1 MMLRLKQHKVILSA
15 IIVLGVILL
24 GMPAVYAEDGL
35 LDPERGEGE
44 AISDTIYEEEN
55 FDVDLEVD
63 SDNIFILGPGERI
76 EDIAPVLGSAN
87 SDLVYT
93 PVTPCR
99 IIDTRFASGVL
110 AGRIGPNSGKQFQV
124 NMGNYSSQGGYAG
137 SCGIPINPAAVAI
150 NVASTDQTGTGH
162 IRVIVT
168 GGGIPLAAL
177 LNYEAGTNISNA
189 AVVRS
194 LETGINDIFIY
205 SGVSASHVVVDI
217 MGYFAAP
224 LRTPVDNY
232 VNYASDTNVPAGDY
246 FDVFSPACPAGTRVT
261 GGGFIGSSYSG
272 ITFVSSR
279 PQQGMNFG
287 TLSGWNVADRW
298 LCQGHNHSGSTRT
311 IRCYVVCARI
321 PGR

>member
-1 MMLRLKQHKVILSA
+1 MLRLKQHKVILLA

-24 GMPAVYAEDGL
+24 GMPAVYAEDL
-35 LDPERGEGE
+35 LVRPEMEDIE
-44 AISDTIYEEEN
+44 SISDTIYEEEN

-63 SDNIFILGPGERI
+63 SDNLFILGPGERI
-76 EDIAPVLGSAN
+76 EDIAPLLGSATN
-87 SDLVYT
+87 DLVFT

-168 GGGIPLAAL
+168 GGGVPLAAL

-194 LETGINDIFIY
+194 LETGTNDIFIY

-224 LRTPVDNY
+224 VATPVQTT
-232 VNYASDTNVPAGDY
+232 VVTNIISVAAG
-246 FDVFSPACPAGTRVT
+246 ACEEGFANCPSGYQVT
-261 GGGFIGSSYSG
+261 GGGGHFNFISTNLRIGG
-272 ITFVSSR
+272 SSR
-279 PQQGMNFG
+279 PFGNGWGCEGCNLTGGAQNF
-287 TLSGWNVADRW
+287 NVHAV
-298 LCQGHNHSGSTRT
+298 CTR
-311 IRCYVVCARI
+311 V